1 MQEMLVEE
9 GYASSPSLECFCNF
23 FNGVFGGVDNFHDA
37 LVRTLGNLLQ
47 LDVKVHTKR
56 CNKKH
61 YIKVKSRYA

>member
-1 MQEMLVEE
+1 MLHLRPWNVSAIFLM
-9 GYASSPSLECFCNF
+9 GFS
-23 FNGVFGGVDNFHDA
+23 GGVDNFHDA